1 MFSTK
6 HNLLNT
12 TVVLYHAQCTDG
24 FGAAFAAWSV
34 LKDKARYIPVK
45 HGQSYPENMD
55 GEHVLIL
62 DFCYPREITKS
73 LQDVA
78 ASVTVID
85 HHATGFKECRD
96 LPDVH
101 FDMRYSGAVLAWKQF
116 NPTKPIPLLFEAI
129 QDCDL
134 ETFTLAT
141 TRPII
146 LALRQRA
153 LDFEVWDELV
163 TKESATWA
171 LLNEGMLLDTVLKN
185 SANIIARTASPV
197 RLEGVTGLSA
207 STSWEFA
214 AEAALEM
221 AKRSG
226 TFGLAWYHEG
236 KSVRCSWRAAPG
248 VDVEQ
253 MAGMFGG
260 GGHAH
265 SAGSTHPEKDF
276 WKLLEFM
283 REAAE
288 QDNLRCG

>member
-1 MFSTK
+1 MFDTT

-24 FGAAFAAWSV
+24 FGAAFAAWTV
-34 LKDKARYIPVK
+34 LKDNARYIPVQ
-45 HGQSYPENMD
+45 HGQGYPENLD

-62 DFCYPREITKS
+62 DFCYPREVTQA

-85 HHATGFKECRD
+85 HHATGYKECRD
-96 LPDVH
+96 LPNVH

-116 NPTKPIPLLFEAI
+116 HPNQAIPLLFEAI

-153 LDFEVWDELV
+153 KDFAVWDELV
-163 TKESATWA
+163 TNEASTWA
-171 LLNEGMLLDTVLKN
+171 LLNEGMLLDSVLKN
-185 SANIIARTASPV
+185 SAGMIARTASSV
-197 RLEGVTGLSA
+197 RLEGVTGLCA

-236 KSVRCSWRAAPG
+236 KSVRCSWRGAPG
-248 VDVEQ
+248 INVEKL
-253 MAGMFGG
+253 ANRFGG

-265 SAGSTHPEKDF
+265 SAGSTHAERDF
-276 WKLLEFM
+276 WQLLEFM
-283 REAAE
+283 RDEAE
-288 QDNLRCG
+288 KSELMYG